1 MDSSDTPTPVD
12 GSTPTSTAQESAS
25 EPKTRRKTDIAW
37 AYCTHITQGG
47 KKKIKCMYCDM
58 VCGRFNLTGS
68 KQSNRFLAVE
78 PMNQ

>member
-47 KKKIKCMYCDM
+47 KKRSNACT
-58 VCGRFNLTGS
+58 VTWFVAGS
-68 KQSNRFLAVE
+68 I
-78 PMNQ
+78 